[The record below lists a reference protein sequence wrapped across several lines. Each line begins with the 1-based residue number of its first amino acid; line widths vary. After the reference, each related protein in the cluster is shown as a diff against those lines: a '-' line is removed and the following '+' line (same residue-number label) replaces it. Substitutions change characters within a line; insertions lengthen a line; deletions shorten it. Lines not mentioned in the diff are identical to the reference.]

1 MAHGVGVGVG
11 WRGRGT
17 WRGLT
22 STRITKTAMAFLP
35 DRSRTPLRLS
45 GKARSAVAFY
55 LTSPGGPL
63 RAVLARLRAAVGQ
76 KGLVV
81 WGRQKI
87 FWKTPLR
94 VNMGTK
100 KRPAAQSATDPFLVS
115 QSVRVAHVLLV
126 NLCLVTVHPGV
137 HL

>member
-1 MAHGVGVGVG
+1 VWPDQYQNHPNGCGF
-11 WRGRGT
+11 
-17 WRGLT
+17 GLT
-22 STRITKTAMAFLP
+22 GPAL
-35 DRSRTPLRLS
+35 PLRLP